1 MPRAVVGPRA
11 VVKPG
16 ASSSHGT
23 EGLECAAPES
33 ATMPP
38 LATADSP
45 NGRAADNEPPSG
57 KATATPNGSAPA
69 TNEPVGLSSVSLGV
83 PAPVPTEAGRLER
96 IYEACLYLVFGLAS
110 GWTLVDAMMIQ
121 TARMGQTQPEGLAL
135 ATVLGGWGTLANLL
149 VVPGFY
155 YLQARTGPPP
165 RRRPGPLC
173 SPLLRYT
180 AHHREWCRALGLGC
194 PSAPRLTSRCRG
206 RLPPRSHLRPS

>member
-45 NGRAADNEPPSG
+45 NGRAADNDPPSG

-194 PSAPRLTSRCRG
+194 PSAPRVTSRCRG